1 MLKNFWRT
9 DYRGVVAQLR
19 DNPLLVPVLA
29 LRTIPHFTT
38 LQKASCRLLKLAP
51 VRRLLEASIRLHF
64 GQRRRVKSV
73 AADSTGLESTSA
85 SAYFVRRR
93 VRVTSPWK
101 TVVYHRYPKLGLVCD
116 IRTHFL
122 LAGRAGRG
130 PRPDVDEFRA
140 LLEEALRCVRPERI
154 CATRDMI
161 LNRITTSRD
170 SSTGFAPSFR
180 RPSADRPTN
189 PPADIIVG

>member
-1 MLKNFWRT
+1 MAALATARRGLPAYAHRNSPKKFTQHQLFACLVLKNFCGT

-122 LAGRAGRG
+122 LAGARRTRPATRRGRVPSLARG
-130 PRPDVDEFRA
+130 SA
-140 LLEEALRCVRPERI
+140 ALR
-154 CATRDMI
+154 AAGAD
-161 LNRITTSRD
+161 L
-170 SSTGFAPSFR
+170 R
-180 RPSADRPTN
+180 RRG
-189 PPADIIVG
+189 I